1 MSTLEHSSSS
11 DCLILSRYL
20 RCNFLSMLLRW
31 LVHMCRKK
39 EISFGLQVRALAQKY
54 GWIYLY
60 QKTPICYILLSIL
73 AIDLLNLC
81 TRYFGVC
88 AYAQKTRNL
97 HFIGFRSLYACAEV
111 CPLQKTPSCDPLWS
125 VFAVDGVID
134 VCANSVVLSCAQKIG
149 ILILLIFDV
158 CAHAQ
163 KNRLICPR

>member
-1 MSTLEHSSSS
+1 MSTLNHSSLCSS
-11 DCLILSRYL
+11 FVESRYL
-20 RCNFLSMLLRW
+20 PCNFLSTLLRW
-31 LVHMCRKK
+31 FVYMCRKQ
-39 EISFGLQVRALAQKY
+39 EVSLGLQVRALAQKY

-97 HFIGFRSLYACAEV
+97 NFIGFRSLYACAEV
-111 CPLQKTPSCDPLWS
+111 CRLQKTPSCDPLWS
-125 VFAVDGVID
+125 VFAVDEVID

-158 CAHAQ
+158 RAHAQ
-163 KNRLICPR
+163 KNRLIC